1 MILKSSDA
9 TTGCVMLKKMFLKI
23 LQNSRKSPV
32 FEPLFNKIA
41 GLQTVIKKGI
51 QHNLKRSPTQDFSC
65 EYCKTF
71 KNIYFEKCLQMAA
84 VMALCPNIIH
94 QASLSELKEALYSRS
109 VKYIPIENLI
119 KIGEFVL

>member
-23 LQNSRKSPV
+23 LQNSRKSSV

-65 EYCKTF
+65 EHCKTF

-84 VMALCPNIIH
+84 SKSYICYLNSTRDL
-94 QASLSELKEALYSRS
+94 SLYQTMEWLLKKCTS
-109 VKYIPIENLI
+109 
-119 KIGEFVL
+119 F

>member
-1 MILKSSDA
+1 MILKSLDA
-9 TTGCVMLKKMFLKI
+9 TTGCVLLKKMFLKI
-23 LQNSRKSPV
+23 LQNSRKAPV

-51 QHNLKRSPTQDFSC
+51 QHSLKRSPTQDFSC

-84 VMALCPNIIH
+84 SKSYICYLN
-94 QASLSELKEALYSRS
+94 SLRDFQISLKDNLYQTM
-109 VKYIPIENLI
+109 EC
-119 KIGEFVL
+119 VLKKCTSF